1 MCKNEAETTTLT
13 SEQKLYQE
21 RLNRVE
27 TAIHLGTPDKVPVFA
42 FFSSYMQRAYGSSYA
57 DIYYD
62 FDKAGQAAVQFHK
75 DHPQLDIGLY
85 RSALTAPIRSL
96 SGN

>member
-1 MCKNEAETTTLT
+1 MGKNEAETTALT
-13 SEQKLYQE
+13 TEQKLYQE

-62 FDKAGQAAVQFHK
+62 FEPIIIKIIPNVIHTIILISNSI
-75 DHPQLDIGLY
+75 P
-85 RSALTAPIRSL
+85 AP
-96 SGN
+96 

>member
-1 MCKNEAETTTLT
+1 M
-13 SEQKLYQE
+13 YQE

-62 FDKAGQAAVQFHK
+62 FDKAGRRQCSFIRTILS
-75 DHPQLDIGLY
+75 LDIAYTLDLPAEKPT
-85 RSALTAPIRSL
+85 RSQVPL
-96 SGN
+96 

>member
-62 FDKAGQAAVQFHK
+62 FDKAGQTWYQGQSF
-75 DHPQLDIGLY
+75 QLSSDY
-85 RSALTAPIRSL
+85 
-96 SGN
+96 